1 MEQKTTRTKQRMNMK
16 CIHIITPV
24 KDSIDSTLDT
34 VRAIMSSD
42 IKVPFT
48 YTIYNDF
55 STPENTLRLEEASK
69 EYGFQLVNL
78 SDLTDHPS
86 PNYLL
91 VLQKTQQ
98 EAIEAEAGLLIVES
112 DVTVQP
118 NTLQSLFDG
127 AIERKDCGMAAA
139 ITTDESGAINFPYL
153 CAKGR
158 KPKVYDEKKR
168 FSFCCTL
175 LTLDYLK
182 AFDFHQ
188 LDASKNWFDVTIS
201 HESLNK
207 GFHNYLFINLPVLH
221 RPHGSRPWK
230 QLKYTNPLKYYWLKF
245 TKGLDKI

>member
-1 MEQKTTRTKQRMNMK
+1 MNMK

-118 NTLQSLFDG
+118 NTLQALFDG

-153 CAKGR
+153 YAKGR

>member
-1 MEQKTTRTKQRMNMK
+1 MNSL
-16 CIHIITPV
+16 HIITPV
-24 KDSIDSTLDT
+24 KDSIDTTLDT
-34 VRAIMSSD
+34 VKAIMESD
-42 IKVPFT
+42 IRVSYT

-55 STPENTLRLEEASK
+55 STPENTLRLEEASQI
-69 EYGFQLVNL
+69 YGFRLINL

-98 EAIEAEAGLLIVES
+98 EAIEANAGLLIVES
-112 DVTVQP
+112 DVTVEK
-118 NTLQSLFDG
+118 NTLQALFDG
-127 AIERKDCGMAAA
+127 AMERKNCGMAASV
-139 ITTDESGAINFPYL
+139 TVDSNGEINFPYL
-153 CAKGR
+153 YAKGR

-175 LTLDYLK
+175 LTPQFLK
-182 AFDFHQ
+182 AFDFHL

-201 HESLNK
+201 HESIRK
-207 GFHNYLFINLPVLH
+207 GFHNYLFVNLPVLH

>member
-1 MEQKTTRTKQRMNMK
+1 MK
-16 CIHIITPV
+16 SLHIITPV
-24 KDSIDSTLDT
+24 KDSIDTTIDT
-34 VRAIMSSD
+34 VKAIMSSD

-91 VLQKTQQ
+91 VLQKTQK
-98 EAIEAEAGLLIVES
+98 EAIEADAGLLIVES
-112 DVTVQP
+112 DVTVEKH
-118 NTLQSLFDG
+118 TLQGLFDG
-127 AIERKDCGMAAA
+127 AMERKDCGMAASV
-139 ITTDESGAINFPYL
+139 TVDGNGEINFPYL
-153 CAKGR
+153 YAKGR

-175 LTLDYLK
+175 LTPQFLK
-182 AFDFHQ
+182 AFDFHL

-201 HESLNK
+201 HESIRK
-207 GFHNYLFINLPVLH
+207 GFHNYLYVNLPVLH

-230 QLKYTNPLKYYWLKF
+230 QLKYTNPSPVPIDYN
-245 TKGLDKI
+245 

>member
-1 MEQKTTRTKQRMNMK
+1 MK
-16 CIHIITPV
+16 CIHIIPPV

-153 CAKGR
+153 YAKGR

-182 AFDFHQ
+182 AFDFQQ

>member
-1 MEQKTTRTKQRMNMK
+1 MK
-16 CIHIITPV
+16 CIHVITPV

-55 STPENTLRLEEASK
+55 STPENTIRLEEASK

-118 NTLQSLFDG
+118 NTLQALFDG

-153 CAKGR
+153 YAKGR

>member
-1 MEQKTTRTKQRMNMK
+1 MK
-16 CIHIITPV
+16 SLHIITPV
-24 KDSIDSTLDT
+24 KDSIDTTIDT
-34 VRAIMSSD
+34 IKAIMSSD

-55 STPENTLRLEEASK
+55 STPENTQRLEKASK

-91 VLQKTQQ
+91 VLQKTQK
-98 EAIEAEAGLLIVES
+98 EAIEANAGLLIVES
-112 DVTVQP
+112 DVTVQKD
-118 NTLQSLFDG
+118 TLQASFDG

-139 ITTDESGAINFPYL
+139 VTTDENGDINFPYL
-153 CAKGR
+153 YAKGR
-158 KPKVYDEKKR
+158 KLQVYDEKKR

-175 LTLDYLK
+175 LTPTFLK
-182 AFDFHQ
+182 AFDFHL
-188 LDASKNWFDVTIS
+188 LDPTKNWFDVTIS
-201 HESLNK
+201 HESIHK

>member
-1 MEQKTTRTKQRMNMK
+1 MNSL
-16 CIHIITPV
+16 HIITPV
-24 KDSIDSTLDT
+24 KDSIDSTLGT
-34 VRAIMSSD
+34 VKAIMESD
-42 IKVPFT
+42 IRVPYT

-69 EYGFQLVNL
+69 RYGFQLVNL

-98 EAIEAEAGLLIVES
+98 EAIEADAGLLIVES
-112 DVTVQP
+112 DVTVEKH
-118 NTLQSLFDG
+118 TLQALFDG
-127 AIERKDCGMAAA
+127 AMERKDCGMAASV
-139 ITTDESGAINFPYL
+139 TVDGNGEINFPYL
-153 CAKGR
+153 YAKGR

-175 LTLDYLK
+175 LTPQFLK
-182 AFDFHQ
+182 AFDFHL

-201 HESLNK
+201 HESIRK
-207 GFHNYLFINLPVLH
+207 GFHNYLYVNLPVLH

>member
-1 MEQKTTRTKQRMNMK
+1 MNSL
-16 CIHIITPV
+16 HIITPV
-24 KDSIDSTLDT
+24 KDSIDTTLDT
-34 VRAIMSSD
+34 VKAIMESD
-42 IKVPFT
+42 IRVPYT

-69 EYGFQLVNL
+69 TYGFQLINL

-98 EAIEAEAGLLIVES
+98 EAIEADAGLLIVES
-112 DVTVQP
+112 DVTVEKH
-118 NTLQSLFDG
+118 TLQSLFDG
-127 AIERKDCGMAAA
+127 ALERKDCGMAASV
-139 ITTDESGAINFPYL
+139 TVDGNGDINFPYL
-153 CAKGR
+153 YAKGR

-175 LTLDYLK
+175 LTPQFLK
-182 AFDFHQ
+182 AFDFHL

-201 HESLNK
+201 HESVRK
-207 GFHNYLFINLPVLH
+207 GFHNYLFVNLPVLH

>member
-1 MEQKTTRTKQRMNMK
+1 MNMK

-153 CAKGR
+153 YAKGR

-221 RPHGSRPWK
+221 RPHGSRP
-230 QLKYTNPLKYYWLKF
+230 
-245 TKGLDKI
+245 

>member
-1 MEQKTTRTKQRMNMK
+1 MK
-16 CIHIITPV
+16 SLHIITPV

-34 VRAIMSSD
+34 VKAIMESD

-55 STPENTLRLEEASK
+55 STPENTQRLKEAS
-69 EYGFQLVNL
+69 EQFGFTLVNL
-78 SDLTDHPS
+78 SDLTNHPS

-91 VLQKTQQ
+91 VLQKTQK
-98 EAIEAEAGLLIVES
+98 EAIEADAGLLIVES
-112 DVTVQP
+112 DVTVQKD
-118 NTLQSLFDG
+118 TLQSLYDG

-139 ITTDESGAINFPYL
+139 VTTDANGEVNFPYIY
-153 CAKGR
+153 AKKKER
-158 KPKVYDEKKR
+158 RVYDEKKR

-175 LTLDYLK
+175 HTPDFLR
-182 AFDFHQ
+182 AFDFHL
-188 LDASKNWFDVTIS
+188 LDPSKNWFDVTIS
-201 HESLNK
+201 HESLKK
-207 GFHNYLFINLPVLH
+207 GFHNYLFMNLPVYH